1 MNILDIFFTIL
12 IKPLE
17 LIFEAIFALSHNI
30 MPSPAVNLVIMS
42 LAINFLVLPLY
53 RRADIIQME
62 TRDKEAKLRP
72 MVDHIRKSFKGDEK
86 VMMLQTYYDQQHYHP
101 LSSLK
106 SIISLLL
113 QIPFFIAAYQ
123 FLSHLPALQG
133 QSMGPIADLATPDGL
148 LVIGG
153 ITINVLPIIM
163 TVVNIVSSEIYMKG
177 QPFKSKIV
185 LYLSA
190 LVFLVLLYDSPSG
203 LVFYWTFNNVF
214 SLVKNIFYKLKN
226 PGFVFMILCAVS
238 GAVGLVLVIINRGQF
253 QTNYLVFLIDCCVL
267 LMAPIVLHFVFRK
280 RQSKEKAKEK
290 SKLSPAAN
298 AIYWISAAYMS
309 ILTGLLI
316 PSAVI
321 SSSPDDFIKITSLQ
335 NPAFYTW
342 YTLCVAIGV
351 FLVWV
356 SVFYLLSDDNGRK
369 VFSVVMLIV
378 SVASTVNYLFFGTKL
393 GTLSPELELDNELKY
408 QPTTILINLGIMVAV
423 AVACYLLHRFVPQ
436 ITRYVLLAF
445 TLVAFGMGIF
455 NVAKVYSF
463 YNEVAER
470 AAASAQP
477 QITLSRNGKNVVVI
491 MLDRALNQ
499 LVPYLFNENR
509 KLNDQFAGFTYYP
522 NTISYGA
529 HTNFAAPSLFG
540 GYEYTPEKLNARAD
554 ERLVDKH
561 NEALLVMPRIFSN
574 EGFTT
579 GVMDIPY
586 VNYRE
591 ITDTSIFDEYE
602 NINAYAGF
610 GVLNP
615 YNKTL
620 NAQSEMVRKRN
631 FFCYSIFKT
640 APVFLQSEIYDKG
653 SYNSLNVNYD
663 DIPEAE
669 FTTPQK
675 LISNSE
681 AVGIKAKFLDA
692 YYALEAMPS
701 ITNIVDTDTN
711 CFFAMDND
719 TAHEQTILQTPD
731 YVPSNHPDN
740 RKYDSMH
747 AYRMVLNGRY
757 MGLSSYMQISH
768 YEVNMAAYNSL
779 GRWFDYLRQEGVW
792 DNTRIIIVSDHGYN
806 IGHFPDMVFKDFDL
820 EYVNA
825 LLMVKDFGATEFTTS
840 NDFMTVADVPT
851 LATSGVIDNPVN
863 PFSGRTITNA
873 EKFEGPVNIIL
884 SEDWKVTENNGNTF
898 LPGKWYSVYDNIF
911 DESNWKYLGEY

>member
-17 LIFEAIFALSHNI
+17 LVFETIFALSHNI

-123 FLSHLPALQG
+123 FLSHLPVLQG
-133 QSMGPIADLATPDGL
+133 QSMGPIADLSTPDGL
-148 LVIGG
+148 LTLGG

-214 SLVKNIFYKLKN
+214 SLVKNIFYRLKD
-226 PGFVFMILCAVS
+226 PGFVFKILCAVS
-238 GAVGLVLVIINRGQF
+238 GAAGIVLVLINRGMF
-253 QTNYLVFLIDCCVL
+253 LTKYFVFLLVCCVL
-267 LMAPIVLHFVFRK
+267 LIVPLALHFIFRK
-280 RQSKEKAKEK
+280 RTPGKEVKADPV
-290 SKLSPAAN
+290 SN
-298 AIYWISAAYMS
+298 AIYWICAAYMS

-316 PSAVI
+316 PSAVV
-321 SSSPDDFIKITSLQ
+321 SSSPDDFVKITSLK

-342 YTLCVAIGV
+342 YSLCVAAGV

-356 SVFYLLSDDNGRK
+356 SVFYLLSTAKGRK
-369 VFSVVMLIV
+369 IFSVVMLTV

-393 GTLSPELELDNELKY
+393 GTLTPELELDNGLKY
-408 QPTTILINLGIMVAV
+408 QLSTILINLGVMAAVVAV
-423 AVACYLLHRFVPQ
+423 CIVLHRFIPQ
-436 ITRYVLLAF
+436 ITKFVMLAF
-445 TLVAFGMGIF
+445 TLVALGMGIY
-455 NVAKVYSF
+455 NVAKINSYYS
-463 YNEVAER
+463 EVER
-470 AAASAQP
+470 KSASATQP

-499 LVPYLFNENR
+499 LVPYLFNENK
-509 KLNDQFAGFTYYP
+509 KLNEQFAGFTYYP
-522 NTISYGA
+522 NTISFGA

-554 ERLVDKH
+554 EKLVDKH
-561 NEALLVMPRIFSN
+561 NEAMLVMPRLFSS

-591 ITDTSIFDEYE
+591 ITDTSIFSDYE
-602 NINAYAGF
+602 GINAYAGF

-615 YNKTL
+615 YNKSL
-620 NAQSEMVRKRN
+620 IAQSEMVRKRN
-631 FFCYSIFKT
+631 FYCYSIFMIAT
-640 APVFLQSEIYDKG
+640 VSLPSEIYTDG

-675 LISNSE
+675 ILSNSE
-681 AVGIKAKFLDA
+681 GIGIKAKFLDA
-692 YYALEAMPS
+692 YYVLESMPA
-701 ITNIVDTDTN
+701 ITNIVDSDTN

-719 TAHEQTILQTPD
+719 TVHEQTILQTPD

-740 RKYDSMH
+740 RKFDATH
-747 AYRMVLNGRY
+747 AYRMMLNGRY
-757 MGLSSYMQISH
+757 MGLNSYMQITH

-806 IGHFPDMVFKDFDL
+806 IGHFPDMIFKDFDL
-820 EYVNA
+820 EYINS

-840 NDFMTVADVPT
+840 DELMTVADVPT
-851 LATSGVIDNPVN
+851 IAVSGVIDNPVN
-863 PFSGRTITNA
+863 PFTGNVITNK
-873 EKFEGPVNIIL
+873 EKTEGPIHVIM

>member
-17 LIFEAIFALSHNI
+17 LVFEAIFALSHNI

-123 FLSHLPALQG
+123 FLSHLPVLQG
-133 QSMGPIADLATPDGL
+133 QSMGPIADLSTPDGL
-148 LVIGG
+148 LTLGG

-214 SLVKNIFYKLKN
+214 SLVKNIFYKLKD
-226 PGFVFMILCAVS
+226 PGFVFKILCAVS
-238 GAVGLVLVIINRGQF
+238 GAAGIVLVLINRGMF
-253 QTNYLVFLIDCCVL
+253 LTKYFVFLLVCCVL
-267 LMAPIVLHFVFRK
+267 LIVPLALHFIFRK
-280 RQSKEKAKEK
+280 RTPGKEVKADPV
-290 SKLSPAAN
+290 SN
-298 AIYWISAAYMS
+298 AIYWICAAYMS

-316 PSAVI
+316 PSAVV
-321 SSSPDDFIKITSLQ
+321 SSSPDDFVKITSLK

-342 YTLCVAIGV
+342 YSLCVAAGV

-356 SVFYLLSDDNGRK
+356 SVFYLLSTAKGRK
-369 VFSVVMLIV
+369 IFSVVMLTV

-393 GTLSPELELDNELKY
+393 GTLTPELELDNGLKY
-408 QPTTILINLGIMVAV
+408 QLSTILINLGVMAAVVAV
-423 AVACYLLHRFVPQ
+423 CIVLHRFIPQ
-436 ITRYVLLAF
+436 ITKFVMLAF
-445 TLVAFGMGIF
+445 TLVALGMGIY
-455 NVAKVYSF
+455 NVAKINSYYS
-463 YNEVAER
+463 EVER
-470 AAASAQP
+470 KSASATQP

-499 LVPYLFNENR
+499 LVPYLFNENK
-509 KLNDQFAGFTYYP
+509 KLNEQFAGFTYYP
-522 NTISYGA
+522 NTISFGA

-554 ERLVDKH
+554 EKLVDKH
-561 NEALLVMPRIFSN
+561 NEAMLVMPRLFSS

-591 ITDTSIFDEYE
+591 ITDTSIFSDYE
-602 NINAYAGF
+602 GINAYAGF

-615 YNKTL
+615 YNKSL
-620 NAQSEMVRKRN
+620 IAQSEMVRKRN
-631 FFCYSIFKT
+631 FYCYSIFKI
-640 APVFLQSEIYDKG
+640 APVFLQSEIYNDG

-675 LISNSE
+675 ILSNSE
-681 AVGIKAKFLDA
+681 GIGIKAKFLDA
-692 YYALEAMPS
+692 YYVLESMPS
-701 ITNIVDTDTN
+701 ITNIVDSDTN

-740 RKYDSMH
+740 RKFDATH
-747 AYRMVLNGRY
+747 AYRMMLNGRY
-757 MGLSSYMQISH
+757 MGLNSYMQITH

-806 IGHFPDMVFKDFDL
+806 IGHFPDMIFKDFDL
-820 EYVNA
+820 EYINS

-840 NDFMTVADVPT
+840 DELMTVADVPT
-851 LATSGVIDNPVN
+851 IAVSGVIDNPVN
-863 PFSGRTITNA
+863 PFTGNVITNK
-873 EKFEGPVNIIL
+873 EKTEGPIHVIM